1 MKKLWS
7 KKWPKVL
14 LVLLICGT
22 LALAVDATGGTLA
35 QPEKRAVEEDKFIG
49 YQLVFERL
57 PGDWE
62 EITRDYSN
70 WVEYGTEDMKID
82 GLGTVAFTRK
92 ILIGEYDEE
101 KSRYIFPGLEGLNCF
116 CAIREVEGEKHYT
129 GYRDMADTKIT
140 VGDNET
146 SISGTAYFGP
156 PVDDKNWNTENYDYG
171 WKAYRVYQMEDGTV
185 YLDDSG
191 NSYGGMGGFTIS
203 TKESYTETVNG
214 EEQTTSFEVSFTM
227 ESVERVQELSVSWF
241 DGENRPVADQTIR
254 MEELGEDGL
263 TLERPQGA
271 AWALVEETDR
281 LGAVKRSAYTLGE
294 EEAYH
299 RLVQLDE
306 RGMGRVTFLTLK

>member
-1 MKKLWS
+1 MKNLWS

-14 LVLLICGT
+14 LVLMICGT

-35 QPEKRAVEEDKFIG
+35 QPEKQAVEEDKFIG

-57 PGDWE
+57 PGE
-62 EITRDYSN
+62 GEVISRDYSN
-70 WVEYGTEDMKID
+70 WVEYGTEDLEVD
-82 GLGTVAFTRK
+82 DLGTLAFPRK
-92 ILIGEYDEE
+92 ILIGEYDKEN
-101 KSRYIFPGLEGLNCF
+101 SRYIFPGREGLNCF
-116 CAIREVEGEKHYT
+116 CAIREIEGEKHYT

-156 PVDDKNWNTENYDYG
+156 PEDDKNWNTENFDYG
-171 WKAYRVYQMEDGTV
+171 WTAYRVYQMDDGTV

-203 TKESYTETVNG
+203 TKESYTETVDG

-227 ESVERVQELSVSWF
+227 ESAERVRELSVTWF
-241 DGENRPVADQTIR
+241 DGENRQVMERAIP
-254 MEELGEDGL
+254 MEEIGEEGI

-271 AWALVEETDR
+271 EWVLVSETDR

-294 EEAYH
+294 EEVYH
-299 RLVQLDE
+299 RLVRLDE
-306 RGMGRVTFLTLK
+306 RGMGRVVYLTLK

>member
-1 MKKLWS
+1 MKNLWS

-70 WVEYGTEDMKID
+70 WVEYGTEDMNID

-101 KSRYIFPGLEGLNCF
+101 KSRYIFPGREGLNCF

-129 GYRDMADTKIT
+129 GYRDMADTKTT

-171 WKAYRVYQMEDGTV
+171 WTAYRVYQMEDGTV
-185 YLDDSG
+185 YLDGGGS
-191 NSYGGMGGFTIS
+191 SYGGMGGFTIS

-241 DGENRPVADQTIR
+241 DGENRPVAEQTIR
-254 MEELGEDGL
+254 MEELGEDGI

>member
-1 MKKLWS
+1 MKNLWS

-57 PGDWE
+57 PRDWE

-101 KSRYIFPGLEGLNCF
+101 KSRYIFPGREGLNCF

-203 TKESYTETVNG
+203 TKESYTETVDG
-214 EEQTTSFEVSFTM
+214 EEQTTSFEVSFTL
-227 ESVERVQELSVSWF
+227 ESVKRVRELSVSWF
-241 DGENRPVADQTIR
+241 DGENRPVAEQTIR

>member
-49 YQLVFERL
+49 YQLVFERM
-57 PGDWE
+57 PGEGE
-62 EITRDYSN
+62 EISQDYSN
-70 WVEYGTEDMKID
+70 WVEYGTEDLNID

-101 KSRYIFPGLEGLNCF
+101 KSRYIFPGREGLNCF

-129 GYRDMADTKIT
+129 GYRDMADTKTT

-171 WKAYRVYQMEDGTV
+171 WTAYRVYQMDDGTV
-185 YLDDSG
+185 YLDGGGS
-191 NSYGGMGGFTIS
+191 SYGGMGGFTIS

-241 DGENRPVADQTIR
+241 DGENRPVAEQTIR